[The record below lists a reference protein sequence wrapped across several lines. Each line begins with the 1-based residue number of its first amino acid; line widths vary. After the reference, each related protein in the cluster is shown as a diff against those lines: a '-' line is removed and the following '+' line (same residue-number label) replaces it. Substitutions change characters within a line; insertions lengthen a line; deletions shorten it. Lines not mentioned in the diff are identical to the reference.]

1 MRSLTRERRSAR
13 KSAYL
18 RVTRMSVAAAVV
30 LAFGASAVAPLALA
44 SGSSRAISVLGR
56 LPESSEANDSQR
68 YIIGIDEQRDRL
80 LYVWRRN
87 AEINLNEYDLGS
99 VVPKLVREK
108 QIGTYDEFQ
117 MDYAS
122 PYTIAIDYE
131 RRLAYFMAASV
142 PGTAIRVV
150 DLRSLD
156 VVGTWELG
164 SQLPGFFGE
173 GITYSEEDKRL
184 YMVGNMYGEG
194 HVPVAARLGR
204 VSPGTAVVAVTPPKD
219 PTGEPQVIWA
229 RAVPQ
234 CQYVLSTLSV
244 GALIARS
251 ADQAAL
257 YFACVR
263 PEPYTGQ
270 SALIRLW
277 IDPKADHAAAA
288 AFQLDFF
295 PISGSY
301 TTTTEGVVGTAA
313 FDQVSER
320 FFIQSV
326 SATTPGTWVFDGRLS
341 SWVGFIAAPNNTNLY
356 QGLDL
361 ESGRFYMGSPGTA
374 KNEENDGYLLV
385 TDGRATP
392 IPQGRIYSGPGVE
405 GFVTTDPRSDRLF
418 VRMKLK
424 SVGFGK
430 GDKEGFVVFGDQT
443 PKPERPRPLDY
454 DELTSDLP
462 EGEKT
467 ISDYS
472 GGINGY
478 GSRILLVGGFGG
490 VLSASGQ
497 QIPLGPLRG
506 GDRGFTAA
514 RLSSLDLRTAGASAT
529 ARAFVPDLNTEAEI
543 KDGAG
548 QEWPWRVVSC
558 LNGGGESISD
568 EDEQHAGYAKVECD
582 IEKANAEATA
592 RFGRLET
599 AGISVAYSSMTANA
613 RRDAK
618 LGTVTR
624 VTAEAKGI
632 EIATPGGTL
641 RIAKVASEATTV
653 AHGHAKS
660 AVADWTRFVSGVEV
674 VDANG
679 QVVQELG
686 SCHSSDSE
694 NPCGP
699 LEKQIND
706 LLPQKVKVEFPK
718 PILPATPKGA
728 FAGVQQSDADYY
740 GNQTVNNQG
749 TIFPGEEASKAVPA
763 MQVTVYN
770 DTQEKSRLIV
780 LLAAIQANSIY
791 TISPKGESPIPGA
804 EVVNVA
810 PANMSS
816 GTGSA
821 GTSGSLDLEPV
832 GDAGDIGGDVTTTPT
847 DTAAPVL
854 AAQPLDGT
862 LAFIKRSPQEAALV
876 ALIWLT
882 FGAAGWTMFRRGKLI
897 DVLRGG
903 NS

>member
-1 MRSLTRERRSAR
+1 MRSSSLERRSTR
-13 KSAYL
+13 ESAFL
-18 RVTRMSVAAAVV
+18 RVARTSVAAAIV
-30 LAFGASAVAPLALA
+30 LAFGLSVVAPLALA
-44 SGSSRAISVLGR
+44 SGSSEPISILGR
-56 LPESSEANDSQR
+56 LPESPEANDSQR
-68 YIIGIDEQRDRL
+68 YIIGIDEQRDKL

-108 QIGTYDEFQ
+108 QIGTYDEFS

-122 PYTIAIDYE
+122 PYTIAIDYK
-131 RRLAYFMAASV
+131 RQLAYFMAASV

-164 SQLPGFFGE
+164 SKLPGFFGE
-173 GITYSEEDKRL
+173 GITYSEKDKRL
-184 YMVGNMYGEG
+184 YLVGNMYGEG
-194 HVPVAARLGR
+194 HVPVAARIGR
-204 VSPGTAVVAVTPPKD
+204 VSPGTAVVAVAPPKD
-219 PTGEPQVIWA
+219 PTGEPKLSWA

-263 PEPYTGQ
+263 PEPHTGQ

-341 SWVGFIAAPNNTNLY
+341 SWVGFIAAPNNANLY

-361 ESGRFYMGSPGTA
+361 ESGRFYMGSPGTPRNDG
-374 KNEENDGYLLV
+374 KDGYLLV

-405 GFVTTDPRSDRLF
+405 GFVTTDPRTDRLF
-418 VRMKLK
+418 IRMNLK
-424 SVGFGK
+424 SVGLGK
-430 GDKEGFVVFGDQT
+430 GDKEGFVVLGDRT
-443 PKPERPRPLDY
+443 PKPERPRPVDY

-467 ISDYS
+467 ITDYS

-497 QIPLGPLRG
+497 QIPLGPIRG

-514 RLSSLDLRTAGASAT
+514 RLSSLDLRSAGASAT
-529 ARAFVPDLNTEAEI
+529 GRAFVPDLNTEAEI

-568 EDEQHAGYAKVECD
+568 EDDQQSGYAKVECD
-582 IEKANAEATA
+582 IEKATATATA

-599 AGISVAYSSMTANA
+599 AGMSVGSSSMAA
-613 RRDAK
+613 RAMRDPK
-618 LGTVTR
+618 VGTLTE

-641 RIAKVASEATTV
+641 RIAKVVSQATTV
-653 AHGHAKS
+653 AHGHAKT
-660 AVADWTRFVSGVEV
+660 AAAGWTRLVSGVEV
-674 VDANG
+674 IDVDG
-679 QVVQELG
+679 QVVHKLG
-686 SCHSSDSE
+686 SCDSSDKE

-706 LLPQKVKVEFPK
+706 LLPQKVKVEFPNPK
-718 PILPATPKGA
+718 LPATPKGA
-728 FAGVQQSDADYY
+728 FAAVQQSDADYY

-749 TIFPGEEASKAVPA
+749 TVFPGEEASRAIPA
-763 MQVTVYN
+763 IQVTIYN
-770 DTQEKSRLIV
+770 DTQEKSRLV
-780 LLAAIQANSIY
+780 LMLAALQANSIY
-791 TISPKGESPIPGA
+791 TISPQGESPIPGA
-804 EVVNVA
+804 EVVNLA
-810 PANMSS
+810 PVSS
-816 GTGSA
+816 GSGSVA
-821 GTSGSLDLEPV
+821 TSGSLDFEPV
-832 GDAGDIGGDVTTTPT
+832 GDAVDLDGDVTTPT
-847 DTAAPVL
+847 DTGVEPVL
-854 AAQPLDGT
+854 ASQPLDGT

-876 ALIWLT
+876 GLIWLT